1 MCSPLNHLAL
11 INTDTLVCPLSYLQ
25 TRNPNCGHMAAGFR
39 HFPSYLPSSA
49 KTPRRCT
56 GARILQLRLMNVSP
70 PYTWT
75 YCQNWPPRLQENCPL
90 EYTNAGLCRSQPLSN
105 EEPYQQQAVPRKRPP
120 RHFNIELVDKQRDK
134 KCENDRRRGASQDK
148 TWLPV
153 FAGPSEET
161 RTMRTQDFLLPNSMT
176 TSCLRPTF

>member
-11 INTDTLVCPLSYLQ
+11 INTDTRVLYHTSRLE
-25 TRNPNCGHMAAGFR
+25 TRTAAIWPRDFVTFHRICRHLPKRLGAALEPGFCNCD
-39 HFPSYLPSSA
+39 
-49 KTPRRCT
+49 
-56 GARILQLRLMNVSP
+56 MNVS

-75 YCQNWPPRLQENCPL
+75 YCQNWPPCLQENCPM

-161 RTMRTQDFLLPNSMT
+161 RTMRTQDFLLRNLMT